1 MAYKDVL
8 KDIATCAA
16 LGVPGRTPVFGIGL
30 HFNIRMA
37 GITHRQYTN
46 DIDAM
51 VRCEAEA
58 VEKFDYDWSLPF
70 PDDFIEIE
78 PLGVITK
85 GQENIPRAAV
95 GYLEA
100 SRRTI
105 SKLKLPDPSKDG
117 RIPAFLEALKRIKAQ
132 LGDHVCLTGH
142 VAAPFTAATLV
153 FGVENTLMLLYN
165 DPGLLHE
172 ATAFLTELEIL
183 WATAQIRAG
192 ADAIW
197 VGDCCASSSFI
208 SGDHFSEYA
217 AKPAASVIEQI
228 RKHNAFSF
236 YHAGD
241 KNLSHL
247 KLMADLGA
255 SAVNVAEGIDLS
267 RVREV
272 AKVCLMGNMDPI
284 KILWNGTAQ
293 DVAAQTRKIIS
304 SAGRGG
310 FIFNT
315 GEGIVRQTPEEN
327 VRAMIRT
334 VRASRLY

>member
-1 MAYKDVL
+1 VAYDSVL
-8 KDIATCAA
+8 KDIASCAG
-16 LGVPGRTPVFGIGL
+16 LGVPERIPVFGIGL

-51 VRCEAEA
+51 VRCEIQAI
-58 VEKFDYDWSLPF
+58 KQFDYDWSLPF

-85 GQENIPRAAV
+85 DEENIPRAAV
-95 GYLEA
+95 GYMEP
-100 SRRTI
+100 SRQTI

-117 RIPAFLEALKRIKAQ
+117 RIPAFLQALKRIKAQ
-132 LGDHVCLTGH
+132 LGNRVCLTGH
-142 VAAPFTAATLV
+142 VAAPFTATTLV

-165 DPGLLHE
+165 DPGLLRE
-172 ATAFLTELEIL
+172 ATAFLAELEIL
-183 WATAQIRAG
+183 WATAQIQAG

-208 SGDHFSEYA
+208 SSDHFSEFA
-217 AKPAASVIEQI
+217 ATPAISVIQQI
-228 RKHNAFSF
+228 KKRGAFSF
-236 YHAGD
+236 YHAGE
-241 KNLSHL
+241 KKLSHL

-284 KILWNGTAQ
+284 NILWNGTAE
-293 DVAAQTRKIIS
+293 DVAAETRKIIS
-304 SAGRGG
+304 SAGRGR

-315 GEGIVRQTPEEN
+315 GEGIVRQTPEQN
-327 VRAMIRT
+327 VRAMTRA
-334 VRASRLY
+334 VRNSR